1 MFAETQSP
9 GPRRRPRRRMR
20 RTEKREAEGR
30 MKTTRRWASKESR
43 REKIRRSRRKGKN
56 LWRQLLE
63 QRASRV
69 LNFLRLGQ
77 YEKQGKATLLSI
89 LLADVPFSTGVD
101 ITFHD
106 KTSKIVYLVQ
116 GWSHFLT
123 G

>member
-30 MKTTRRWASKESR
+30 MKITRRWASKESR
-43 REKIRRSRRKGKN
+43 REKTRMSRRKGKN

-69 LNFLRLGQ
+69 LNFLQLGQ
-77 YEKQGKATLLSI
+77 YEKQGRVT
-89 LLADVPFSTGVD
+89 
-101 ITFHD
+101 
-106 KTSKIVYLVQ
+106 
-116 GWSHFLT
+116 
-123 G
+123 